1 MIIKVNVY
9 YVKNNFIEKYN
20 TMNSKNNNKTK
31 KKNNNII

>member
-20 TMNSKNNNKTK
+20 IMNSKNNNKTK